1 MITSVFWNTSHKRQ
15 TERPGD
21 PLGFDALREMM
32 SDCLVPDLT
41 GGTRHADDYLWV
53 LVGLRWARGDA
64 ATKVDAEVWGAFRK
78 FERALKQYW
87 ERTKIRQDY
96 SGKLKVANLCKQER
110 PNVNQPILTN
120 ERAGGLLGSYIVSL
134 RNIGLVEKS
143 ALALTKAG
151 DQIIQ
156 GVGFTAGKRTFTSW
170 SALGDGFST
179 TEREV
184 RTRRKALGI
193 HLFRDDHMRLAASAT
208 LSCPTAKSWNELAA
222 RLNGEQRRI
231 ASACVAV
238 INAETAMVEAFIE
251 LMSGRTKLT
260 AEQSTSV
267 RNTSIR
273 VRTGKPI
280 PVAKSNQPTAK
291 ALDGAWS
298 ACVNGR
304 HIETQLVDLHVNVA
318 RSIRGNEPWIARLG
332 EKSLIEY
339 RLGTVERDFR
349 IGNLRRL
356 VKETNWRPDATRA

>member
-1 MITSVFWNTSHKRQ
+1 MITSAFWNASHTRQ

-32 SDCLVPDLT
+32 SDCLVPNLT
-41 GGTRHADDYLWV
+41 GGTRHAEDYLWV

-64 ATKVDAEVWGAFRK
+64 ATRVDAEIWEEFRK

-87 ERTKIRQDY
+87 ERANLRQDY
-96 SGKLKVANLCKQER
+96 SGKLKVAKLCKQER

-120 ERAGGLLGSYIVSL
+120 ERTGGLLGSYIVSL
-134 RNIGLVEKS
+134 RNIGLVDKS

-179 TEREV
+179 TDREV
-184 RTRRKALGI
+184 RTRRKALGA
-193 HLFRDDHMRLAASAT
+193 HLFHDDHMRRAASAT
-208 LSCPTAKSWNELAA
+208 LSSQTAQSWNELAA
-222 RLNGEQRRI
+222 HLNGEQRRI
-231 ASACVAV
+231 ASACAAV
-238 INAETAMVEAFIE
+238 IDAETAMVNAFVE
-251 LMSGRTKLT
+251 LMSGRTQLT
-260 AEQSTSV
+260 AAENAKLQ
-267 RNTSIR
+267 NACIR
-273 VRTGKPI
+273 VRARKPI

-291 ALDGAWS
+291 ALDRTWT

-304 HIETQLVDLHVNVA
+304 VIEKRLVDLHVDVS
-318 RSIRGNEPWIARLG
+318 RSIRGNEPWITALG
-332 EKSLIEY
+332 QKSLISY
-339 RLGTVERDFR
+339 RLRTAERDFR

-356 VKETNWRPDATRA
+356 VKETNWRPNASRA